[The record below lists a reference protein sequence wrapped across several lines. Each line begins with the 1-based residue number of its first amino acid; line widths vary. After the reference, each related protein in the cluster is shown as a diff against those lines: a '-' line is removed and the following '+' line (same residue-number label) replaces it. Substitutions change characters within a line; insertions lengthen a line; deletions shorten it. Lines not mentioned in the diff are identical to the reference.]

1 MGLFLLCTIALSN
14 ALDSK
19 RRILISEFSG
29 FHCTPS
35 KTSKTDN
42 DYELLLFWLFF

>member
-1 MGLFLLCTIALSN
+1 MGLFLLCIIALSN

-35 KTSKTDN
+35 KTSKTD